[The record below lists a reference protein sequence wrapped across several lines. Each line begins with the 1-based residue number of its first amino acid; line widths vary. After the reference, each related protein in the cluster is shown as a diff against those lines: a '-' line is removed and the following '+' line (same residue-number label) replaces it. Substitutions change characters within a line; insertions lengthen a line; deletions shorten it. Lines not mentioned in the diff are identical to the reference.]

1 MEKLIE
7 CVPNFSEGTNP
18 NIIKTIADAM
28 INADD
33 SVKMINI
40 HSDKDHNRS
49 VFTLIGSP
57 QSIQEAAFRG
67 IEKAAAC
74 INLNNHIGTHP
85 RIGAADVIPFIPLRN
100 TSMEDCIKV
109 ARDVGKRVGEELNIP
124 VFLYGQAAICQ
135 DHSNLSD
142 IRRGEYEKLRLLIGT
157 DRAHTPDYGPLY
169 IGQAGAS
176 AIGARDILI
185 AFNIY
190 LDTTDL
196 HYAKIIAK
204 SIRESSGG
212 LPYVKALGMLVNNK
226 AQVSMNLMNYRKT
239 SIQTVFTRVKELA
252 EDYGIRLHHSELVG
266 CLPLEAMD
274 GIHTEDI
281 LLFDFSQDRILENHF
296 SG

>member
-1 MEKLIE
+1 
-7 CVPNFSEGTNP
+7 
-18 NIIKTIADAM
+18 
-28 INADD
+28 
-33 SVKMINI
+33 
-40 HSDKDHNRS
+40 
-49 VFTLIGSP
+49 
-57 QSIQEAAFRG
+57 
-67 IEKAAAC
+67 
-74 INLNNHIGTHP
+74 
-85 RIGAADVIPFIPLRN
+85 
-100 TSMEDCIKV
+100 
-109 ARDVGKRVGEELNIP
+109 
-124 VFLYGQAAICQ
+124 
-135 DHSNLSD
+135 
-142 IRRGEYEKLRLLIGT
+142 
-157 DRAHTPDYGPLY
+157 LY

-266 CLPLEAMD
+266 CLPLEAID